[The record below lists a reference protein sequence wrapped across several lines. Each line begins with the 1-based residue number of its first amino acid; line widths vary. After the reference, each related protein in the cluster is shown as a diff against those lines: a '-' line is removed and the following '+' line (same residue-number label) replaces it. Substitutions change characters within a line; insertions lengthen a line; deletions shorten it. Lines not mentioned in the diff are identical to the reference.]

1 MVENELFLSAACTVL
16 CAKTALHADRCLCLA
31 EGCRSLGTWSTAV
44 LLHFCLRRKKI
55 TPNSDSTRSAQRVC
69 GQVLSMAPSPERPA
83 VSKRTACPERQ
94 SCRRLLWLAVP
105 LGMTNSLLCFLFFPL
120 FLMFS
125 GRKTRRGNSCPN
137 LCFKHSLKETAM
149 RCIPLS
155 AYSNGGE
162 KPRGSAPQPP
172 PARRWGTEQ

>member
-1 MVENELFLSAACTVL
+1 MPLLGRGLQVVGHVEHSSSAAF
-16 CAKTALHADRCLCLA
+16 
-31 EGCRSLGTWSTAV
+31 
-44 LLHFCLRRKKI
+44 LLEKKEN
-55 TPNSDSTRSAQRVC
+55 NSQLSTRSAQRVC

-172 PARRWGTEQ
+172 PAHRWGTEQ